1 MSVCPI
7 WDMLHAEEHPGPTE
21 GLLHCHGLEQF
32 ALVGLEKLGQN
43 AVLCDA
49 ASHEVQLPQ

>member
-32 ALVGLEKLGQN
+32 ALVGLEKLGKN